1 MPRENSD
8 FGFRPD
14 AAIQEREQRRKQK
27 LAQAKTH
34 LKSARKAEQQADPSK
49 MSPEDR
55 AIYYYLQAVVTILE
69 QDYDIALDAQG

>member
-1 MPRENSD
+1 MPRENTE

-14 AAIQEREQRRKQK
+14 KAIQEREQQRKQK

-34 LKSARKAEQQADPSK
+34 IKDARQAEQQADPTT

-69 QDYDIALDAQG
+69 QDYDIALDAQE